1 MDSLQ
6 LAERRLD
13 SNLPRADKP
22 SYEYPQSKLQAC
34 IRNDVC
40 PAVEEYSQRLR
51 FQEYANWPLS
61 TLMPGADTP
70 ERRLIESLEQGI
82 LGCAKT
88 LSQLTEKKLVRKNL
102 EDQNPPHLTLR
113 EETVEITAEGTIC
126 LDSKTE
132 KSNDLE
138 IILSQVEY
146 LARNS
151 ELALVNSSDYFAPV
165 QDFSEDADGKKVQ
178 HGGLIIAFNHELDPV
193 GNFIVRS
200 LLERTRQWYEIVSKV
215 RVMTI
220 KAIKATG
227 RLYRQ
232 LVDQLENEWNKLE
245 TDWSECQHL
254 LKSGKQNRLIN
265 SAVILTQVYAAFG
278 LRPQLDWLLLPEKCL
293 KHGIESI
300 RARLDTFL
308 DQETT
313 DRVAHALGELKDL
326 YDKDE
331 QQADDLEE
339 AIATGGLVLIR
350 DAGKAYWQ
358 KRVILNEMK
367 GKSWEFLVL
376 LAQNA
381 RKHSCVGEI
390 DLYPDDDMS
399 DSAMGTAWNRLKIQL
414 PVTLS
419 KMVQPGSE
427 SKTYILKLDS
437 SQIRIF

>member
-165 QDFSEDADGKKVQ
+165 LCRFFTCD
-178 HGGLIIAFNHELDPV
+178 
-193 GNFIVRS
+193 
-200 LLERTRQWYEIVSKV
+200 
-215 RVMTI
+215 
-220 KAIKATG
+220 
-227 RLYRQ
+227 
-232 LVDQLENEWNKLE
+232 
-245 TDWSECQHL
+245 
-254 LKSGKQNRLIN
+254 
-265 SAVILTQVYAAFG
+265 
-278 LRPQLDWLLLPEKCL
+278 
-293 KHGIESI
+293 
-300 RARLDTFL
+300 
-308 DQETT
+308 
-313 DRVAHALGELKDL
+313 
-326 YDKDE
+326 
-331 QQADDLEE
+331 
-339 AIATGGLVLIR
+339 
-350 DAGKAYWQ
+350 
-358 KRVILNEMK
+358 
-367 GKSWEFLVL
+367 
-376 LAQNA
+376 
-381 RKHSCVGEI
+381 
-390 DLYPDDDMS
+390 
-399 DSAMGTAWNRLKIQL
+399 
-414 PVTLS
+414 
-419 KMVQPGSE
+419 
-427 SKTYILKLDS
+427 
-437 SQIRIF
+437 

>member
-51 FQEYANWPLS
+51 FREYANWPLS
-61 TLMPGADTP
+61 TLMAGADTP

-102 EDQNPPHLTLR
+102 EDQNPPRLTLR
-113 EETVEITAEGTIC
+113 EESVEITAEGTTC
-126 LDSKTE
+126 LDRKTE

-151 ELALVNSSDYFAPV
+151 ELSIVNSLDYFAPV
-165 QDFSEDADGKKVQ
+165 QDFSEDATGKKAQ
-178 HGGLIIAFNHELDPV
+178 RGGLIIAFNHELDPV
-193 GNFIVRS
+193 ANFIVRC
-200 LLERTRQWYEIVSKV
+200 LLERARQWYEIISKV
-215 RVMTI
+215 RAMTI

-227 RLYRQ
+227 RPYRQ
-232 LVDQLENEWNKLE
+232 LVDQLENEWNQLE
-245 TDWSECQHL
+245 SDWPECQHL

-278 LRPQLDWLLLPEKCL
+278 LNPQLDWLLLPETDL
-293 KHGIESI
+293 NDGIVSI
-300 RARLDTFL
+300 KSRLVTFL
-308 DQETT
+308 DQEIT
-313 DRVAHALGELKDL
+313 DRIAHALGEMKDL

-331 QQADDLEE
+331 QHTDGIEE
-339 AIATGGLVLIR
+339 VIATGGLVLI
-350 DAGKAYWQ
+350 KNSKEAYWEN
-358 KRVILNEMK
+358 KNISARINGRK
-367 GKSWEFLVL
+367 WEFLYL
-376 LAQNA
+376 LAKKA
-381 RKHSCVGEI
+381 KRRICVTEN
-390 DLYPDDDMS
+390 DLFPLGS
-399 DSAMGTAWNRLKIQL
+399 GSLSAMATSWSRLNERL
-414 PVTLS
+414 P
-419 KMVQPGSE
+419 E
-427 SKTYILKLDS
+427 SLWKLVEKGAEPRTYILRLDPT
-437 SQIRIF
+437 QIHIF